1 MGEAYRTSN
10 MKRQSLIFK
19 APLVLEIREEE
30 CPTPHKGEVLVKTLY
45 SAISAGTELLAFTG
59 QIPTWLSLDE
69 TLPALKGTFSFP
81 FKYGYACVGEVIAVG
96 KEVAETWLGRK
107 VFAFNPHESA
117 FVASVESLI
126 PLPEG
131 LGEEDLLF
139 LPNMETAVNL
149 VQDGRPILGEQ
160 VVVFGLGMVGL
171 LTTALLTRF
180 PLNRIVALDRYPLR
194 RKAGMELGITA
205 TFDPLSEDVLRGL
218 RSILETL
225 GYHQGADLVFEV
237 SGAPGALNQAV
248 EITGYSGRIVIG
260 SWYGRKPVAL
270 DLGGRFHRS
279 RIQMIASQ
287 VSTIAPELSG
297 RWNKQRRLE
306 MALEALKWLRP
317 SFWISHRFP
326 LERAAEAFRL
336 LYEYP
341 EETLQVILT
350 YS

>member
-1 MGEAYRTSN
+1 

-19 APLVLEIREEE
+19 APLAVEIQEED
-30 CPTPHKGEVLVKTLY
+30 CPNPQSGEVLVKTLV
-45 SAISAGTELLAFTG
+45 SAISAGTEVLAYTG
-59 QIPTWLSLDE
+59 QIPSWFSLDE

-96 KEVAETWLGRK
+96 EGVEKTWLGRK

-117 FVASVESLI
+117 FVASLDSLI

-131 LGEEDLLF
+131 LNEEDLLF
-139 LPNMETAVNL
+139 LPNMETAVNV

-160 VVVFGLGMVGL
+160 VVVFGLGIVGL

-180 PLNRIVALDRYPLR
+180 PLNHIVALDRYPLR

-205 TFDPLSEDVLRGL
+205 VFDPLSEEVLRGL
-218 RSILETL
+218 RSILESL

-237 SGAPGALNQAV
+237 SGAPGALNQAI
-248 EITGYSGRIVIG
+248 EITGYTGRIVVG

-279 RIQMIASQ
+279 RIQIIASQ

-297 RWNKQRRLE
+297 RWTKARRLQ
-306 MALEALKWLRP
+306 MAVEALKWLRP
-317 SFWISHRFP
+317 SFWITHRFSF
-326 LERAAEAFRL
+326 ERAAEAYRL
-336 LYEYP
+336 LNEYP
-341 EETLQVILT
+341 EEALQVILT